1 MVKKLFFA
9 VALLLPMF
17 ASAQSERF
25 AVVDEQAVLESLND
39 YTLVSTQI
47 AETSRQ
53 YKEEYNR
60 MTADIDK
67 KFEEIQV
74 LNRQPGLADAIKE
87 RRVQELQNMQ
97 KRAQQFLLTADDDL
111 QRQEQQLLDPI
122 KERVRQAIRKVGV
135 EEGYTFIFPI
145 GQPLFYSTRVDD
157 VTEAVKDAL
166 NYETESAAAAESVQ

>member
-1 MVKKLFFA
+1 MLKRIFVAIALA
-9 VALLLPMF
+9 VPML
-17 ASAQSERF
+17 AAAQTARF
-25 AVVDEQAVLESLND
+25 AVVDEKAVLESLTD
-39 YTLVSTQI
+39 YTLVTTQI

-74 LNRQPGLADAIKE
+74 LNRQPGLAETIKE

-97 KRAQQFLLTADDDL
+97 KRAQQFLMTADDDI
-111 QRQEQQLLDPI
+111 QRQERELLEPI

-145 GQPLFYSTRVDD
+145 DDPLFYNTQVED
-157 VTEAVKDAL
+157 VTDAVKDAL
-166 NYETESAAAAESVQ
+166 LDTQI

>member
-1 MVKKLFFA
+1 MYKKIIIA
-9 VALLLPMF
+9 VAILLPTF
-17 ASAQSERF
+17 ASAQERF
-25 AVVDEQAVLESLND
+25 AVVDQQAVLESLTE
-39 YTLVSTQI
+39 YTLVKTRI
-47 AETSRQ
+47 EETSRQ

-97 KRAQQFLLTADDDL
+97 KRAQQFLLTADEDL
-111 QRQEQQLLDPI
+111 QRQEKQLLDPI

-135 EEGYTFIFPI
+135 EEGFTFIFPI
-145 GQPLFYSTRVDD
+145 EQPLFYNTRVED
-157 VTEAVKDAL
+157 VTDAVKDAL
-166 NYETESAAAAESVQ
+166 NFQE

>member
-1 MVKKLFFA
+1 M
-9 VALLLPMF
+9 LLPMF
-17 ASAQSERF
+17 ASAQERF
-25 AVVDEQAVLESLND
+25 AVVDQQAVLESLTE
-39 YTLVSTQI
+39 YTLVKTRI
-47 AETSRQ
+47 EETSRQ

-97 KRAQQFLLTADDDL
+97 KRAQQFLLTADEDL
-111 QRQEQQLLDPI
+111 QRQEKQLLDPI

-135 EEGYTFIFPI
+135 EEGFTFIFPI
-145 GQPLFYSTRVDD
+145 EQPLCYNTRVED
-157 VTEAVKDAL
+157 VTDAVKDAL
-166 NYETESAAAAESVQ
+166 NFQE

>member
-1 MVKKLFFA
+1 MFA
-9 VALLLPMF
+9 VA
-17 ASAQSERF
+17 QSGRF
-25 AVVDEQAVLESLND
+25 AVVDQNAVLESLTD
-39 YTLVSTQI
+39 YTLVKTQI

-74 LNRQPGLADAIKE
+74 LNRQLGLADAIKE

-97 KRAQQFLLTADDDL
+97 KKAQQFLLTADEDL
-111 QRQEQQLLDPI
+111 QRQEQQLLEPI
-122 KERVRQAIRKVGV
+122 RERVRQAIRKVGV

-145 GQPLFYSTRVDD
+145 EQPLFYSNHVED
-157 VTEAVKDAL
+157 VTDAVKDAL
-166 NYETESAAAAESVQ
+166 SFYESESVETPSSQLQQND

>member
-1 MVKKLFFA
+1 M
-9 VALLLPMF
+9 ALVLPML
-17 ASAQSERF
+17 ASAQTGRF
-25 AVVDEQAVLESLND
+25 AVVDREAVLESLTE
-39 YTLVSTQI
+39 YTLVKTQI

-97 KRAQQFLLTADDDL
+97 KRAQQFLLTADEDL
-111 QRQEQQLLDPI
+111 QRQEKQLLDPI
-122 KERVRQAIRKVGV
+122 KERVLQAIRKVGV
-135 EEGYTFIFPI
+135 EEGFTFIFPI
-145 GQPLFYSTRVDD
+145 NQPLFYNSQVED

-166 NYETESAAAAESVQ
+166 NFQAE